1 MVGYIRSSMTSE
13 YISHYKDD
21 VIEFVIVPK
30 IMHNDTEKVK
40 DVVVS
45 LPSIKGNSQF

>member
-13 YISHYKDD
+13 CISYYKDD

-30 IMHNDTEKVK
+30 IMHDDTKKVK
-40 DVVVS
+40 DVVIS
-45 LPSIKGNSQF
+45 LPSIKGNSQI